1 MINPVTAE
9 TGALVDARFPAMAG
23 VAAMARIRVAML
35 AVVAVAGTGAI
46 LIAPEASRAEPVA
59 DHERVPVDLRRTTL
73 VVRDIERSLEF
84 YRDALG
90 MQVIYD
96 NLITTPRGV
105 DPDDAERALRLV
117 MLRANDNYVG
127 VLGLLQYF
135 KPAKETVDLAGTA
148 FMEGTIVMVFNLE
161 DLPGS
166 FARATSIPGVVV
178 LDEPMPVSY
187 PSYDGEGTIDVI
199 VSSIQDPD
207 GFTVELNQLQ
217 EPLH

>member
-1 MINPVTAE
+1 MRNTAASVIRAVTGGVRSAIAGVPVFSRMRAQLPAVLAAAA
-9 TGALVDARFPAMAG
+9 TGAMVLPPGEMQ
-23 VAAMARIRVAML
+23 
-35 AVVAVAGTGAI
+35 
-46 LIAPEASRAEPVA
+46 AEPVA
-59 DHERVPVDLRRTTL
+59 EHERVPVDLRRTTL

-90 MQVIYD
+90 MEIIYD
-96 NLITTPRGV
+96 NLISTPRGA
-105 DPDDAERALRLV
+105 DPDEAERVLRLV
-117 MLRANDNYVG
+117 LLRANDHYVG

-135 KPAKETVDLAGTA
+135 KPVKETVDLAGTA

-161 DLPGS
+161 DLAGS
-166 FARATSIPGVVV
+166 FARATAVSGVVV
-178 LDEPMPVSY
+178 LDDPAPVSY

-199 VSSIQDPD
+199 VSSLQDPD

>member
-1 MINPVTAE
+1 MKLRMT
-9 TGALVDARFPAMAG
+9 
-23 VAAMARIRVAML
+23 ML
-35 AVVAVAGTGAI
+35 AITALSVLGT
-46 LIAPEASRAEPVA
+46 LRAEPVA
-59 DHERVPVDLRRTTL
+59 DDERVPVDLRRTTL
-73 VVRDIERSLEF
+73 VVQDIERSLQF
-84 YRDALG
+84 YQDALG

-105 DPDDAERALRLV
+105 DPDEADRALRLV

-135 KPAKETVDLAGTA
+135 KPVKETIDLAGTS

-161 DLPGS
+161 DLTGS
-166 FARATSIPGVVV
+166 YERAVSVPGVVV
-178 LDEPMPVSY
+178 VDEPAPVSY
-187 PSYDGEGTIDVI
+187 PSYDGEGMIDVI
-199 VSSIQDPD
+199 VSSLQDPD

>member
-1 MINPVTAE
+1 MTSSATAIR
-9 TGALVDARFPAMAG
+9 GAAIGAMTRPMTG
-23 VAAMARIRVAML
+23 VAPIPRIRTALL
-35 AVVAVAGTGAI
+35 ALLAAAGTVAVFT
-46 LIAPEASRAEPVA
+46 APEALRAEPVA
-59 DHERVPVDLRRTTL
+59 EHERVPVDLRRTTL

-127 VLGLLQYF
+127 VLGLLQYY
-135 KPAKETVDLAGTA
+135 KPAKETVELAGTA
-148 FMEGTIVMVFNLE
+148 FMEGTIVMVFNLD

-166 FARATSIPGVVV
+166 YARATSVPGVVV
-178 LDEPMPVSY
+178 LDEPSPVSY
-187 PSYDGEGTIDVI
+187 PSYDGEGAIDVI
-199 VSSIQDPD
+199 VSSLQDPD

-217 EPLH
+217 EALH

>member
-1 MINPVTAE
+1 MTNPAPAI
-9 TGALVDARFPAMAG
+9 TGTVIGAMTRAMTG
-23 VAAMARIRVAML
+23 VASIPWMRAPIL
-35 AVVAVAGTGAI
+35 AVLAAAGTGTVFTV
-46 LIAPEASRAEPVA
+46 PEASRAEPVA
-59 DHERVPVDLRRTTL
+59 EHERVPVDLRRTTL
-73 VVRDIERSLEF
+73 VVRDIEHSLQF
-84 YRDALG
+84 YRDALS

-105 DPDDAERALRLV
+105 DPDEAERALRLV

-135 KPAKETVDLAGTA
+135 KPAKKTVDLAGTA
-148 FMEGTIVMVFNLE
+148 FMEGTIVMVFNLD

-166 FARATSIPGVVV
+166 YARATSVPGVVV
-178 LDEPMPVSY
+178 LDEPSPVSY
-187 PSYDGEGTIDVI
+187 PSYDGEGAIDVI